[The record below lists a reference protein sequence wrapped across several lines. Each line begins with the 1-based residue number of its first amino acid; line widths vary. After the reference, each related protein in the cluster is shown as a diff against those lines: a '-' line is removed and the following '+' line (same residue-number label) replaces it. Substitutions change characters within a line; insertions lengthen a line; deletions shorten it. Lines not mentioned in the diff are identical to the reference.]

1 MLNIT
6 KQTNA
11 NTYSITIN
19 NTSNPRTLGTSGSF
33 MLTTFT
39 NYTNGNMI
47 ISGST
52 SILITT
58 PNVAYANFDR
68 NKSYYKMNT

>member
-19 NTSNPRTLGTSGSF
+19 NTRNPRTLGTSGSF

-39 NYTNGNMI
+39 NSTNGNMI

-58 PNVAYANFDR
+58 PNIAYANFDR